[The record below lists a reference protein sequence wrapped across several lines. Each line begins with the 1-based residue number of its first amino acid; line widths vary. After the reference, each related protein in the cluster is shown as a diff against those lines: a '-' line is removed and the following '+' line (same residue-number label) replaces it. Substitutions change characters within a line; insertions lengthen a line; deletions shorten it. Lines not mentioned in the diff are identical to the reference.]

1 MINLSFWSHPGA
13 LARHGCDESQNEDV
27 TVTDE
32 KNLISLFE
40 ESRPHLCAV
49 AYRMLGSRSEAD
61 DAVQETWLRLSRA
74 ETSEVENLRG
84 WLTTVVARVC
94 LDMLRSRKAR
104 AEDGDVVPEEAA
116 TSNAE
121 DEAVLADSVSIAL
134 LVVLETLEPV
144 ERLAFVLHDL
154 FGVSFD
160 EIAPIVGRS
169 EVAARQLASRA
180 RRRVRGAPERDEA
193 ELARQHDIVKALLG
207 ALRAGDVEAVVAV
220 LDPNVVV
227 HGGGA
232 GGRAREIRSVRNL
245 ARSAIGF
252 ARTAHAFDT
261 AEPALV
267 DGTVGAIYAPGGRL
281 SRALRLTFGEGVITR
296 IDVIDDEDGLK
307 TLEIATLG

>member
-1 MINLSFWSHPGA
+1 MTN
-13 LARHGCDESQNEDV
+13 
-27 TVTDE
+27 E
-32 KNLISLFE
+32 KNLIGLFE

-74 ETSEVENLRG
+74 ETGEVENLRG

-104 AEDGDVVPEEAA
+104 AEDGDVVPEEA

-220 LDPNVVV
+220 LDPNIVV

-245 ARSAIGF
+245 AKSAIGF
-252 ARTAHAFDT
+252 ARTAHGFDT

-267 DGTVGAIYAPGGRL
+267 DGTVGVIYAPGGRL

-296 IDVIDDEDGLK
+296 IDVVDDDAGLK
-307 TLEIATLG
+307 TLEVAALG

>member
-1 MINLSFWSHPGA
+1 M
-13 LARHGCDESQNEDV
+13 
-27 TVTDE
+27 TDE
-32 KNLISLFE
+32 KNLIRLFE

-104 AEDGDVVPEEAA
+104 AEDSDVVPEAA
-116 TSNAE
+116 TSNVE
-121 DEAVLADSVSIAL
+121 EEAVLADSVSIAL

-154 FGVSFD
+154 FGVSFE

-193 ELARQHDIVKALLG
+193 ELARQHDVVKALLG

-220 LDPNVVV
+220 LAPNVVV
-227 HGGGA
+227 HGGNA
-232 GGRAREIRSVRNL
+232 GGRAREVRNVRNL
-245 ARSAIGF
+245 ARSAIAF

-267 DGTVGAIYAPGGRL
+267 DGAVGAIYTSGGRL
-281 SRALRLTFGEGVITR
+281 SRALRFTFGEGVITR
-296 IDVIDDEDGLK
+296 IDVIDDEAALE
-307 TLEIATLG
+307 TLEITTLG